1 MTLTR
6 GACRAGLLGPP
17 AVALALTL
25 ASGAGAAP
33 GARLAST
40 AVGVGERE
48 FHINV
53 YRPVVAPGAL
63 RLNVTNHGED
73 VHDLAVVDRRG
84 RQVAASGEIGA
95 GARATIRVT
104 LLRAGTYRLLCTRD
118 DHAARGMRANLRV
131 VRPRRP
137 AR

>member
-1 MTLTR
+1 M
-6 GACRAGLLGPP
+6 
-17 AVALALTL
+17 
-25 ASGAGAAP
+25 ASGAGASP
-33 GARLAST
+33 SARPAST

-48 FHINV
+48 FRISV

-63 RLNVTNHGED
+63 RLNVTNRGED
-73 VHDLAVVDRRG
+73 VHDLVVLDRRG
-84 RQVAASGEIGA
+84 RRMAASGEIGA

-104 LLRAGTYRLLCTRD
+104 LRRSGTYRLVCTRD

>member
-6 GACRAGLLGPP
+6 GRRRAGLLAGP
-17 AVALALTL
+17 AVALAL

-33 GARLAST
+33 GARPAST
-40 AVGVGERE
+40 AVGVAERE
-48 FHINV
+48 FRINV
-53 YRPVVAPGAL
+53 YRPVVSPGAL
-63 RLNVTNHGED
+63 RLNVTNRGED
-73 VHDLAVVDRRG
+73 VHDLVVLDRRG
-84 RQVAASGEIGA
+84 RRVAASGEIDA

-118 DHAARGMRANLRV
+118 DHAARGMRAQLRV
-131 VRPRRP
+131 RPPRRP

>member
-1 MTLTR
+1 MTLPR
-6 GACRAGLLGPP
+6 GLRHAGLLAAP
-17 AVALALTL
+17 AVALAL

-33 GARLAST
+33 AARPAST

-63 RLNVTNHGED
+63 RLNVTNRGED
-73 VHDLAVVDRRG
+73 VHDLVVLDRRG
-84 RQVAASGEIGA
+84 RRIAASGDIGA

-118 DHAARGMRANLRV
+118 DHAARGMRARLRV
-131 VRPRRP
+131 RPPRRP

>member
-6 GACRAGLLGPP
+6 ARRPAGGL
-17 AVALALTL
+17 AASVVALAM
-25 ASGAGAAP
+25 ASGAGASP
-33 GARLAST
+33 SARPAST

-48 FHINV
+48 FRISV

-63 RLNVTNHGED
+63 RLNVTNRGED
-73 VHDLAVVDRRG
+73 VHDLVVLDRRG
-84 RQVAASGEIGA
+84 RQLATSGEIGA

-104 LLRAGTYRLLCTRD
+104 LRRSGTYRLLCTRD
-118 DHAARGMRANLRV
+118 DHAARGMRAQLRV
-131 VRPRRP
+131 RPPRRP